1 MLGLSNFKADLTAK
15 RGERCNMGSKY
26 TEAQKRA
33 TANYMEDKHTI
44 RVVVTKKDADRYKR
58 IAAERGYPS
67 LNKFIIDCI
76 EKEML

>member
-1 MLGLSNFKADLTAK
+1 
-15 RGERCNMGSKY
+15 MGSKY

-44 RVVVTKKDADRYKR
+44 RVVVTKKEADIYKR
-58 IAAERGYPS
+58 IAKEKGYPS

>member
-1 MLGLSNFKADLTAK
+1 MEDNNKADLSAK

-44 RVVVTKKDADRYKR
+44 RVVVTKEEADRYKK
-58 IAAERGYPS
+58 AAKEKGYPS

-76 EKEML
+76 KKEML

>member
-1 MLGLSNFKADLTAK
+1 
-15 RGERCNMGSKY
+15 MGSNY

-44 RVVVTKKDADRYKR
+44 RVVVTKEEADRYKK
-58 IAAERGYPS
+58 IAREKGFPS